1 MNKDDIINQLE
12 RIYAN
17 LIALGTYYYQE
28 HCAYNSNYIAIDDV
42 DIVEYGLWDA
52 ELRIKEVIQLLEE
65 SHGTSETSTASTT
78 GKASTASNGFRDTR
92 DFNDTESWETSKWTY
107 DAGMAMAFQDCGTEK
122 ASSKVSQEDSEAAA
136 QEAIRRY

>member
-52 ELRIKEVIQLLEE
+52 ELRIKDIIKLLEE
-65 SHGTSETSTASTT
+65 SHGTSGTSA
-78 GKASTASNGFRDTR
+78 ASTASNGFRDTR

-107 DAGMAMAFQDCGTEK
+107 DTGMAMAFQDCGTEK
-122 ASSKVSQEDSEAAA
+122 ASSKVSQEDSEATK
-136 QEAIRRY
+136 

>member
-1 MNKDDIINQLE
+1 MNKDAIINQLE

-17 LIALGTYYYQE
+17 LVALGTYYFHE
-28 HCAYNSNYIAIDDV
+28 HCEYNSNYAATGDIDT
-42 DIVEYGLWDA
+42 VEFGLWDA

-65 SHGTSETSTASTT
+65 SYE
-78 GKASTASNGFRDTR
+78 ASNGFRDAR

-122 ASSKVSQEDSEAAA
+122 ASSKVSQEDGEAAA

>member
-1 MNKDDIINQLE
+1 MKTPARE
-12 RIYAN
+12 
-17 LIALGTYYYQE
+17 
-28 HCAYNSNYIAIDDV
+28 SDDV

-65 SHGTSETSTASTT
+65 SYG
-78 GKASTASNGFRDTR
+78 ASNGFRDAR

>member
-17 LIALGTYYYQE
+17 LIALGTHYYHE

-42 DIVEYGLWDA
+42 DVIEYGLWDA

-92 DFNDTESWETSKWTY
+92 DFDDTESWETSKWTY

-122 ASSKVSQEDSEAAA
+122 ASSKVSQEDSEATK
-136 QEAIRRY
+136 

>member
-17 LIALGTYYYQE
+17 LVALGTYYFHE
-28 HCAYNSNYIAIDDV
+28 HCEYNNKYSATDNIDT
-42 DIVEYGLWDA
+42 VEFGLWDA
-52 ELRIKEVIQLLEE
+52 ELRIKEIIKLLEE
-65 SHGTSETSTASTT
+65 SHE
-78 GKASTASNGFRDTR
+78 FRDAR

-122 ASSKVSQEDSEAAA
+122 ASSKVSQEDGEAAA

>member
-17 LIALGTYYYQE
+17 LVALGTYYFHE
-28 HCAYNSNYIAIDDV
+28 HCEYNNKYSATDNIDT
-42 DIVEYGLWDA
+42 VEFGLWDA
-52 ELRIKEVIQLLEE
+52 ELRIKEIIKLLEE
-65 SHGTSETSTASTT
+65 SNG
-78 GKASTASNGFRDTR
+78 ASNARN
-92 DFNDTESWETSKWTY
+92 FNDKESWETSEWSY

-122 ASSKVSQEDSEAAA
+122 ASSKVSQEDGAKADGEAAA

>member
-17 LIALGTYYYQE
+17 LVALGTYYFHE
-28 HCAYNSNYIAIDDV
+28 HCEYNSSYSVADNIDT
-42 DIVEYGLWDA
+42 VEFGLWDA

-65 SHGTSETSTASTT
+65 SHG
-78 GKASTASNGFRDTR
+78 ASNGFRDAR
-92 DFNDTESWETSKWTY
+92 GFNDTESWETSKWTY

-122 ASSKVSQEDSEAAA
+122 ASSKVSQEDGEAAA

>member
-17 LIALGTYYYQE
+17 LIALGTHYYQE

-52 ELRIKEVIQLLEE
+52 ELRIKEVIQLLEG
-65 SHGTSETSTASTT
+65 SHETSGTSETST
-78 GKASTASNGFRDTR
+78 ASTASNGFRDTR

-122 ASSKVSQEDSEAAA
+122 ASSKVSQEDSEATK
-136 QEAIRRY
+136 

>member
-52 ELRIKEVIQLLEE
+52 ELRIKDIIKLLEE
-65 SHGTSETSTASTT
+65 SHGTSAASTT
-78 GKASTASNGFRDTR
+78 SAASNGFRDTR
-92 DFNDTESWETSKWTY
+92 DFNGTESWETSKWTY

-122 ASSKVSQEDSEAAA
+122 ASSKVSQEDSKTTK
-136 QEAIRRY
+136 

>member
-52 ELRIKEVIQLLEE
+52 ELRIKDIIKLLEE
-65 SHGTSETSTASTT
+65 SHGTSGTSAASTASTT
-78 GKASTASNGFRDTR
+78 GTASNGFRDTR

-107 DAGMAMAFQDCGTEK
+107 DTGMAMAFQDCGTEK
-122 ASSKVSQEDSEAAA
+122 ASSKVSQEDSEATK
-136 QEAIRRY
+136 

>member
-17 LIALGTYYYQE
+17 LVALGTYYFHE
-28 HCAYNSNYIAIDDV
+28 HCEYNNKYSATDNIDT
-42 DIVEYGLWDA
+42 VEFGLWDA
-52 ELRIKEVIQLLEE
+52 ELRIKEIIKLLEE
-65 SHGTSETSTASTT
+65 SHE
-78 GKASTASNGFRDTR
+78 FRDAR
-92 DFNDTESWETSKWTY
+92 NFNDKESWETSEWSY

-122 ASSKVSQEDSEAAA
+122 ASSKVSQEDGAKADGEAAA

>member
-122 ASSKVSQEDSEAAA
+122 ASSKVSQEDGEAAA
-136 QEAIRRY
+136 QEAVRRY

>member
-42 DIVEYGLWDA
+42 DVVEYGLWDA
-52 ELRIKEVIQLLEE
+52 ELRIKDIIKLLEE
-65 SHGTSETSTASTT
+65 SHGTSGTSTTSTTSAASTASTT
-78 GKASTASNGFRDTR
+78 GTASNGFRDTR

-107 DAGMAMAFQDCGTEK
+107 DTGMAMAFQDCGTEK
-122 ASSKVSQEDSEAAA
+122 ASSKVSQEDSEATK
-136 QEAIRRY
+136 

>member
-122 ASSKVSQEDSEAAA
+122 ASSKVSQEDSEATK
-136 QEAIRRY
+136 

>member
-42 DIVEYGLWDA
+42 DVVEYGLWDA
-52 ELRIKEVIQLLEE
+52 ELRIKDIIKLLEE
-65 SHGTSETSTASTT
+65 SHGTSGTSTTSTTSTT
-78 GKASTASNGFRDTR
+78 GTASNGFRDTR

-107 DAGMAMAFQDCGTEK
+107 DTGMAMAFQDCGTEK
-122 ASSKVSQEDSEAAA
+122 ASSKVSQEDSEATK
-136 QEAIRRY
+136 

>member
-52 ELRIKEVIQLLEE
+52 ELRIKDIIKLLEE
-65 SHGTSETSTASTT
+65 SHGTSGTSAASTT
-78 GKASTASNGFRDTR
+78 GTASNGFRDAR

-107 DAGMAMAFQDCGTEK
+107 DTGMAMAFQDCGTEK
-122 ASSKVSQEDSEAAA
+122 ASSKVSQEDSEATK
-136 QEAIRRY
+136 

>member
-42 DIVEYGLWDA
+42 DVVEYGLWDA
-52 ELRIKEVIQLLEE
+52 ELRIKDIIKLLEE
-65 SHGTSETSTASTT
+65 SHGTSGTSGTSTASTT
-78 GKASTASNGFRDTR
+78 GTASNGFRDTR

-122 ASSKVSQEDSEAAA
+122 ASSKVSQEDSEATK
-136 QEAIRRY
+136 

>member
-17 LIALGTYYYQE
+17 LIALGTHYYHE

-52 ELRIKEVIQLLEE
+52 ELRIKDIIKLLEE

-78 GKASTASNGFRDTR
+78 GTASNGFRDTR

-122 ASSKVSQEDSEAAA
+122 ASSKVSQEDSEATK
-136 QEAIRRY
+136 